1 MKSRYYLI
9 STILFITTIGYFT
22 SISGNALKLDGL
34 IKPSYFEPNPQITG
48 EARSPENFQSFIYN
62 FFSDSTFQK
71 NRILFPLQ
79 IYDLDRKKFWSI
91 VLKEPVDTLSLVYE
105 NTWTYH
111 PSLAVDTI
119 HYEIQIKYALNQVT
133 YVERGTDFGIATIYK
148 FKNINRKWFLVRIE
162 YINI

>member
-22 SISGNALKLDGL
+22 SISGNALRLDGL

-91 VLKEPVDTLSLVYE
+91 VLKEPVDTLNLVYE

-111 PSLAVDTI
+111 PSLAEDTI
-119 HYEIQIKYALNQVT
+119 HYEIQIKYAPNQVT

>member
-1 MKSRYYLI
+1 MR
-9 STILFITTIGYFT
+9 TFI
-22 SISGNALKLDGL
+22 K
-34 IKPSYFEPNPQITG
+34 K
-48 EARSPENFQSFIYN
+48 

-79 IYDLDRKKFWSI
+79 IYDLDRKKIWSI
-91 VLKEPVDTLSLVYE
+91 VLKEPVDTLNIVYK
-105 NTWTYH
+105 NTWSYH

-119 HYEIQIKYALNQVT
+119 RFEIQTKYTPNQVT